1 MTRGRLAPRAFV
13 SLLLAVA
20 ACRTNEPEARL
31 PQGPRR
37 IVFEMKTI
45 EKTID
50 GCIAGA
56 PGCSYVRFDYP
67 VIVEATSLADVDSIG
82 ETIQGFLSRPLQEGE
97 EPGSLPALIDD
108 FLAQYRELGAKDAG
122 AGQTW
127 FLERKAFVLHQRLI
141 LLSLSLVE
149 RYRLGAARQ
158 SDTVRFVNLDP
169 RTGSTLAL
177 SDLLLPGAMPRLVSV
192 AEARFREDPR
202 FADPAIEFAVTE
214 NVSVGD
220 RGLTLYYNPGDV
232 VPAEL
237 GPAEIHLRYD
247 EVDDLLAPEYRHE
260 PET

>member
-1 MTRGRLAPRAFV
+1 
-13 SLLLAVA
+13 
-20 ACRTNEPEARL
+20 
-31 PQGPRR
+31 
-37 IVFEMKTI
+37 
-45 EKTID
+45 
-50 GCIAGA
+50 
-56 PGCSYVRFDYP
+56 
-67 VIVEATSLADVDSIG
+67 
-82 ETIQGFLSRPLQEGE
+82 
-97 EPGSLPALIDD
+97 
-108 FLAQYRELGAKDAG
+108 
-122 AGQTW
+122 
-127 FLERKAFVLHQRLI
+127 
-141 LLSLSLVE
+141 
-149 RYRLGAARQ
+149 
-158 SDTVRFVNLDP
+158 
-169 RTGSTLAL
+169 L